1 MVKKRKE
8 EKNPKRT
15 KQLYIQNDVDSITLS
30 SVSCFYKKMQNSLD
44 HTRNYDFS
52 RIFFSVLPH
61 FNYINTIHLISGTP
75 PPSLRR
81 RSSTDTSGEV
91 INYGENEIS
100 WDASTGFGGQ
110 SQPQTYSAA
119 EGHFFSLVTKLVFDL
134 SKKSYASFWCN

>member
-52 RIFFSVLPH
+52 RIFFFSVLPH

-119 EGHFFSLVTKLVFDL
+119 EGHFFFFGDKVGI
-134 SKKSYASFWCN
+134 